1 MKRMLLTLVAFA
13 AAVAVALC
21 SELNCKVEV
30 NVSRTETMP
39 SDVARQLQEA
49 VAEYVNTTSFTE
61 LRIAPGERIECRMFF
76 DVQSYADDKVSAVL
90 TVQST
95 RPVYDS
101 SYTTTLLNVRD
112 AEVEFPYS
120 SGQPLVFA
128 RDAIDSELTALL
140 DFYVYLILAV
150 DADSFAP
157 EGGTPFYGVAS
168 QIVTLARS
176 SGGKGWRAIDSPRN
190 RASLLAALT
199 EPPTAAF
206 RTLLYDYHRRGL
218 DVMTVSPEKGRATIG
233 QTLQR
238 LRDMV
243 SQSPMTPLAALM
255 RDAKLDEFVGLY
267 SKASDDERREAA
279 ALLTALWPSE
289 SEAMEKIKNP
299 RK

>member
-255 RDAKLDEFVGLY
+255 RDAKLDELVGLY

-289 SEAMEKIKNP
+289 SEAIEKIKNP

>member
-13 AAVAVALC
+13 AAVAVAFC

-128 RDAIDSELTALL
+128 RDAVDSELTALL

>member
-13 AAVAVALC
+13 AAVAVAFC

-128 RDAIDSELTALL
+128 RDAVDSELTALL

-176 SGGKGWRAIDSPRN
+176 TGGKGWRAIDSPRN

>member
-49 VAEYVNTTSFTE
+49 VAEHVNTTSFTE

-120 SGQPLVFA
+120 PGQPLVFA

>member
-13 AAVAVALC
+13 AAVAVAFC

-120 SGQPLVFA
+120 PGQPLVFA

-255 RDAKLDEFVGLY
+255 RDAKLDELVGLY

-279 ALLTALWPSE
+279 GLLTALWPSE

>member
-218 DVMTVSPEKGRATIG
+218 DVMTISPEKGRATIG

-243 SQSPMTPLAALM
+243 SQSPITPLAALM
-255 RDAKLDEFVGLY
+255 RDAKLDELVGLY

-289 SEAMEKIKNP
+289 SEAIEKIKNP

>member
-39 SDVARQLQEA
+39 SDVVRQLQEA

-199 EPPTAAF
+199 EPPTATF

-289 SEAMEKIKNP
+289 SEAIEKIKNP

>member
-289 SEAMEKIKNP
+289 SEALEKIKNP

>member
-61 LRIAPGERIECRMFF
+61 LRIATGERIECRMFF

-120 SGQPLVFA
+120 PGQPLVFA

>member
-255 RDAKLDEFVGLY
+255 RDAKLDELVGLY

>member
-289 SEAMEKIKNP
+289 SEAIEKIKNP

>member
-13 AAVAVALC
+13 AAVAVAFC

-39 SDVARQLQEA
+39 PDVARQLQEA

-76 DVQSYADDKVSAVL
+76 DVQSYADDKVSAAL

-101 SYTTTLLNVRD
+101 SYTTTLINVRD

-120 SGQPLVFA
+120 PGQPLVFA

-218 DVMTVSPEKGRATIG
+218 DVMTVSPEKGRAAIG

-255 RDAKLDEFVGLY
+255 RDAKLDELVGLY

-289 SEAMEKIKNP
+289 SEAIEKIKNP
-299 RK
+299 KK

>member
-13 AAVAVALC
+13 AAVAVAFC

-120 SGQPLVFA
+120 PGQPLVFV

-255 RDAKLDEFVGLY
+255 RDAKLDELVGLY

>member
-218 DVMTVSPEKGRATIG
+218 AVMPVSPEKGRATIG

>member
-120 SGQPLVFA
+120 PGQPLVFA

-157 EGGTPFYGVAS
+157 EGWTPFYGVAS

-255 RDAKLDEFVGLY
+255 RDAKHDEFVGLY

>member
-1 MKRMLLTLVAFA
+1 MKRMLLTLVAIA
-13 AAVAVALC
+13 AAVAVAFC

-39 SDVARQLQEA
+39 PDVARQLQEA

-76 DVQSYADDKVSAVL
+76 DVQSYADDKVTAAL

-128 RDAIDSELTALL
+128 RDAVDSELTALL

-218 DVMTVSPEKGRATIG
+218 DVMTVSPEKGRAVIG

-238 LRDMV
+238 LRDIA

-255 RDAKLDEFVGLY
+255 RDAKLDELVGLY

-289 SEAMEKIKNP
+289 SEAIEKIKNP
-299 RK
+299 KK

>member
-289 SEAMEKIKNP
+289 SEAMEKIKNL

>member
-120 SGQPLVFA
+120 PGQPLVFA

-176 SGGKGWRAIDSPRN
+176 LGGKGWRAIDSPRN

>member
-13 AAVAVALC
+13 AAVAVAFC

-120 SGQPLVFA
+120 PGQPLVFA

-255 RDAKLDEFVGLY
+255 RDAKLDELVGLY
-267 SKASDDERREAA
+267 SKASDDERR
-279 ALLTALWPSE
+279 
-289 SEAMEKIKNP
+289 
-299 RK
+299 

>member
-13 AAVAVALC
+13 AAVAVAFC

-39 SDVARQLQEA
+39 PDVARQLQDA

-76 DVQSYADDKVSAVL
+76 DVQSYADDKVTAAL

-218 DVMTVSPEKGRATIG
+218 DVMTVSPEKGRAAIG

-255 RDAKLDEFVGLY
+255 RDAKLDELVGLY

-289 SEAMEKIKNP
+289 SEAIEKIKNP
-299 RK
+299 KK

>member
-30 NVSRTETMP
+30 NVIRTETMP

-120 SGQPLVFA
+120 PGQPLVFA

>member
-61 LRIAPGERIECRMFF
+61 LRIAPGERIERRMFF

-289 SEAMEKIKNP
+289 SEAIEKIKNP

>member
-233 QTLQR
+233 QTLQL

-289 SEAMEKIKNP
+289 SEAIEKIKNP

>member
-120 SGQPLVFA
+120 PGQPLVFA

-157 EGGTPFYGVAS
+157 EGGTPFYGMAS

>member
-120 SGQPLVFA
+120 PGQPLVFA

-267 SKASDDERREAA
+267 SKASDDSAARR
-279 ALLTALWPSE
+279 
-289 SEAMEKIKNP
+289 
-299 RK
+299 RRC

>member
-76 DVQSYADDKVSAVL
+76 DVQSYDDDKVSAVL

-120 SGQPLVFA
+120 PGQPLVFA

-289 SEAMEKIKNP
+289 SEAIEKIKNP